1 LERAGRLTKKARRKL
16 WGPCDAQ
23 RNHYVKSTTTT
34 TQCAQR
40 DEAEAE
46 AIARRALELGDELSA
61 VLESIPNAADAA
73 DARRHLN
80 PGLQALTA
88 LNMAKLAQAVDRVAQ
103 QLAGI
108 RADALS
114 ADGPCGEIAR
124 AIRAGCESIG
134 LTMSAPAFPS
144 HSEPSAGAGAPVVE
158 YGASFPRTANG
169 KKPDPVN
176 DAKGWRQ
183 S

>member
-1 LERAGRLTKKARRKL
+1 MKT
-16 WGPCDAQ
+16 
-23 RNHYVKSTTTT
+23 STTSKRRA
-34 TQCAQR
+34 QC
-40 DEAEAE
+40 DEAEIE
-46 AIARRALELGDELSA
+46 AISLCALELGNELSA

-73 DARRHLN
+73 DARRHLI
-80 PGLQALTA
+80 PGLLALYA
-88 LNMAKLAQAVDRVAQ
+88 LNTAKQTEALDRIAQ

-108 RADALS
+108 RADLLS

-124 AIRAGCESIG
+124 AIRAACESQV
-134 LTMSAPAFPS
+134 LTLSAPAFPS
-144 HSEPSAGAGAPVVE
+144 HNEPSAGAGAPVVE